1 MNDRIRNPH
10 TFDMS
15 NYFTGLTY
23 MVGGRDFD
31 RDENKKVA
39 DEKSAQA
46 EKKIELDWSFLRK
59 NLRKS
64 TRRS

>member
-1 MNDRIRNPH
+1 MNDRMKNPH

-15 NYFTGLTY
+15 NYFTGQTY
-23 MVGGRDFD
+23 IIGGRDFD
-31 RDENKKVA
+31 RDETKNVSDDKT
-39 DEKSAQA
+39 AQT

-64 TRRS
+64 SRK

>member
-15 NYFTGLTY
+15 NYFSGLTY
-23 MVGGRDFD
+23 MVGGHDFD
-31 RDENKKVA
+31 RDETKKIA
-39 DEKSAQA
+39 DEKSARP

-64 TRRS
+64 SRK